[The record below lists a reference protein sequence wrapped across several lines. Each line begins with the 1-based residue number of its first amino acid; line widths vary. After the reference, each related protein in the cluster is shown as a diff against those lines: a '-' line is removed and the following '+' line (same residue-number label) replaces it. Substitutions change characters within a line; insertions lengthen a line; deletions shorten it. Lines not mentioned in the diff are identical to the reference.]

1 MTIQE
6 IIQNIPS
13 DLIGEHG
20 NTPTTRILA
29 RDGEVTVLPTP
40 YLTRE
45 GDEVYDYSKNFGSI
59 ELNPVD
65 ISNYPKEYVTAE
77 EWISNQGY
85 TPTRIVTLMDLENK
99 LRFTNKTS
107 QKVTAVRAWL
117 DGILAAYVADPAPHN
132 NWSAAPHAF
141 EQTVLEAF
149 TELSS

>member
-1 MTIQE
+1 MIIQE

-13 DLIGEHG
+13 ELFNEDG
-20 NTPTTRILA
+20 NTPLTRILI
-29 RDGEVTVLPTP
+29 RDGVVTVLPSG
-40 YLTRE
+40 YLTRV
-45 GDEVYDYSKNFGSI
+45 GDEVFDYSKNNGVI
-59 ELNPVD
+59 ELIPVD
-65 ISNYPKEYVTAE
+65 MSNSPKEYVTAE
-77 EWISNQGY
+77 EWINSQGY

-117 DGILAAYVADPAPHN
+117 DGILAAYVMDPTPHN
-132 NWSAAPHAF
+132 NWPNSPHSF

>member
-1 MTIQE
+1 MTTQE

-13 DLIGEHG
+13 ELFNEDG
-20 NTPTTRILA
+20 NTPITRILVRA
-29 RDGEVTVLPTP
+29 GAVTVLPNP
-40 YLTRE
+40 YLTRA
-45 GDEVYDYSKNFGSI
+45 GDEVFDYSKNNGAI

-77 EWISNQGY
+77 EWINSQGY

-117 DGILAAYVADPAPHN
+117 DGILAAYVMDPTPHN
-132 NWSAAPHAF
+132 NWSAAPHTF